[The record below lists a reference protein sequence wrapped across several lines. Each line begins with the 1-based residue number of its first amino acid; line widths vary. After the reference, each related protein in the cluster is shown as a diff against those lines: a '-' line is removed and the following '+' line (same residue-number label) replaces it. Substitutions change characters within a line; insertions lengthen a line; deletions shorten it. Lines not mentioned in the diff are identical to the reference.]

1 MDLFVK
7 KMMIIQLILQPLCIS
22 LALIGIGLIIIEL
35 RSGFDKSFLL
45 FGIVL
50 ILLSAFCA
58 PDLWNRAENTGK
70 KWIEFQHIIICFFCP
85 VIYQYLHMLCKKKVP
100 NHFALFY
107 FTATILTMLF
117 TSGIMIQLADRTAK
131 PSLLYYATFLPYFAC
146 TVVLIFMFLI
156 AGITKGPGENARVLK
171 LHFLGLVLLIASGC
185 LDLFQ
190 LAFSKRFFSE
200 ISSFTIY
207 GTIGVGVLL
216 TYLFSDRLVVLVKE
230 RMTYISR
237 LQDAYSE
244 LEKAKNL
251 SEVGQSTAIINHEI
265 KNYAMVISGY
275 AQLIMDT
282 VKLPDKQAS
291 MVNGI
296 LLASSKLT
304 GFSKDL
310 LDFSKAKI
318 LSDKRPLAIN
328 KLARS
333 CVDNFFQTRQGS
345 FTFIEEKEGEEIAIH
360 GDWGKLE
367 QVFFNLY
374 KNSFEAQAS
383 HIIVKFTRREWVLLV
398 TIEDD
403 GVGISEPE
411 TAELFKAFKSN
422 KSNGTGLGM
431 ATSRSIIESHGGHI
445 SAISKNHTANDGS
458 HGLVFNIAFPVFE
471 EKNGPRKKDN
481 FVLVESEL
489 IGLQSIVQILRN
501 VYATPH
507 VVQNP
512 EDLESQ
518 KINPHTKVIGSAV
531 SISKIIKQGIQCY
544 SLVPAA
550 GNMTR
555 FVGSP
560 PDRREGIFSEEFV
573 VSTLLASV
581 KSD

>member
-1 MDLFVK
+1 
-7 KMMIIQLILQPLCIS
+7 MMIIQLILQPLCIS

-85 VIYQYLHMLCKKKVP
+85 VIYQYLHTLSKKKVP
-100 NHFALFY
+100 SHFALFY
-107 FTATILTMLF
+107 FTATVLTMLF
-117 TSGIMIQLADRTAK
+117 TSGTMIQVADGTAK
-131 PSLLYYATFLPYFAC
+131 PSVLYYATFLPYFAC
-146 TVVLIFMFLI
+146 TVVLVFMFLI
-156 AGITKGPGENARVLK
+156 AGIIKGPGENTRVLK

-190 LAFSKRFFSE
+190 LALSKRLFPE

-230 RMTYISR
+230 RMTYITR
-237 LQDAYSE
+237 LQDSYSE

-275 AQLIMDT
+275 AQLIKDT
-282 VKLPDKQAS
+282 VKLSDKQAS

-296 LLASSKLT
+296 LLASTKLT

-318 LSDKRPLAIN
+318 VSEKRPLVIN
-328 KLARS
+328 KLVRS
-333 CVDNFFQTRQGS
+333 CVNYFFQTRQNI
-345 FTFIEEKEGEEIAIH
+345 FTVTGEKEGEEITIH

-367 QVFFNLY
+367 QVFLNLFN
-374 KNSFEAQAS
+374 NSFEAQAR
-383 HIIVKFTRREWVLLV
+383 HISVKFFRSEWVLLV

-403 GVGISEPE
+403 GIGVSEKELPD
-411 TAELFKAFKSN
+411 LFKAFKSN
-422 KSNGTGLGM
+422 KRNGTGLGM
-431 ATSRSIIESHGGHI
+431 ATSRSIIEGHGGHI
-445 SAISKNHTANDGS
+445 SVISKNLLETEAS
-458 HGLVFNIAFPVFE
+458 HGLIFTISFPVFE
-471 EKNGPRKKDN
+471 DKNETRKKDN
-481 FVLVESEL
+481 IILIESDLKE
-489 IGLQSIVQILRN
+489 LQSVVQILRN
-501 VYATPH
+501 VRAEPY
-507 VVQNP
+507 VVQDP
-512 EDLESQ
+512 EDLLRQ
-518 KINPHTKVIGSAV
+518 KYDTQVKVIGSAIAV
-531 SISKIIKQGIQCY
+531 SKIVDLGFQCY
-544 SLVPAA
+544 SLVPST
-550 GNMTR
+550 GNILR

-573 VSTLLASV
+573 VSTLLSSV
-581 KSD
+581 KYD